1 MEYYIGNQD
10 RDSRFF
16 CHHGVKGMKWGVR
29 KKPVSS
35 GKSIAKKSILDK
47 LNPFAKKETVVQQKP
62 AKSGSDIKK
71 AFSGDKKD
79 ISKASDEELN
89 AYLKRMQ
96 LEKQVLAMQKEMTA
110 LTTPSAPVVQK
121 KASVGKRFVS
131 AVWKDILYPGIKE
144 GMKEAGKSAVK
155 SMVDDMIK
163 KAMEKKAA
171 GS

>member
-1 MEYYIGNQD
+1 MEYYINNLGD
-10 RDSRFF
+10 GPSLY
-16 CHHGVKGMKWGVR
+16 HHGVKGMKWGVR

-35 GKSIAKKSILDK
+35 GVSKAKKASS
-47 LNPFAKKETVVQQKP
+47 TKP
-62 AKSGSDIKK
+62 VPAVKK
-71 AFSGDKKD
+71 AFSGDRKD

-121 KASVGKRFVS
+121 KASAGKRFVS
-131 AVWKDILYPGIKE
+131 AVWKDMLYPGIKD
-144 GMKEAGKSAVK
+144 GMKEAGKAVVK

-171 GS
+171 GK

>member
-35 GKSIAKKSILDK
+35 GKFVAKKSILDK
-47 LNPFAKKETVVQQKP
+47 LNPFAKKENVVQQKP

-71 AFSGDKKD
+71 AFSGKKKD
-79 ISKASDEELN
+79 ISKASDEELS
-89 AYLKRMQ
+89 AYLRRMQ
-96 LEKQVLAMQKEMTA
+96 LEKQVLTMQKEMTA
-110 LTTPSAPVVQK
+110 LTTPSNSNVQK
-121 KASVGKRFVS
+121 KASVGKRFIS
-131 AVWKDILYPGIKE
+131 AVWNDLLYPGIKD
-144 GMKEAGKSAVK
+144 GMKEASKSVVK
-155 SMVDDMIK
+155 SLADDMIK

-171 GS
+171 GK

>member
-1 MEYYIGNQD
+1 MEYYVNNLGCD
-10 RDSRFF
+10 GPSLY
-16 CHHGVKGMKWGVR
+16 HHGVKGMKWGVR

-35 GKSIAKKSILDK
+35 GVFKTKKT
-47 LNPFAKKETVVQQKP
+47 PPKKPEPVV
-62 AKSGSDIKK
+62 KK
-71 AFSGDKKD
+71 AFSGDRKD

-96 LEKQVLAMQKEMTA
+96 LEKQVLTMQKEMTA

-131 AVWKDILYPGIKE
+131 AVWKDMLYPGIKE
-144 GMKEAGKSAVK
+144 GMKEAGKSVVK
-155 SMVDDMIK
+155 SLADDMIK

-171 GS
+171 GK

>member
-1 MEYYIGNQD
+1 MEYYINNLGD
-10 RDSRFF
+10 GPSLY
-16 CHHGVKGMKWGVR
+16 HHGVKGMRWGVR
-29 KKPVSS
+29 KTPVSS
-35 GKSIAKKSILDK
+35 GVSKAKKAAS
-47 LNPFAKKETVVQQKP
+47 TKP
-62 AKSGSDIKK
+62 VPAVKK
-71 AFSGDKKD
+71 AFSGDRKD

-96 LEKQVLAMQKEMTA
+96 LEKQVLAMQKEMSA

-131 AVWKDILYPGIKE
+131 AVWKDMLYPGIKD
-144 GMKEAGKSAVK
+144 GMKEAGKAVVK

-171 GS
+171 GK

>member
-1 MEYYIGNQD
+1 
-10 RDSRFF
+10 
-16 CHHGVKGMKWGVR
+16 MKWGVR

-35 GKSIAKKSILDK
+35 GVSKAKKAAS
-47 LNPFAKKETVVQQKP
+47 TKP
-62 AKSGSDIKK
+62 VPAVKK
-71 AFSGDKKD
+71 AFSGDRKD

-131 AVWKDILYPGIKE
+131 AVWKDMLYPGIKD
-144 GMKEAGKSAVK
+144 GMKEAGKAVVK

-171 GS
+171 GK